1 VSPPQR
7 LDSLARRP
15 HLTGM
20 KIDELMRELERAWA
34 HALPGHEAAERD
46 AVLRELWRELQRQPV
61 AHAPVRLRVVRS

>member
-1 VSPPQR
+1 
-7 LDSLARRP
+7 
-15 HLTGM
+15 M